1 MNLTYGDIFAAR
13 KIAATALFAAATL
26 QEEAATNTQWN
37 RMMRAPVLAQ
47 DAQPLKLRR
56 VVAGMLAA
64 GFGAHVAREPATQT
78 TYVAAIPTGGARNS
92 RSPLSMEQQREVYEA
107 AEAKRARKQQ
117 AHVILAG
124 GSVAEEF

>member
-64 GFGAHVAREPATQT
+64 GFGA
-78 TYVAAIPTGGARNS
+78 I
-92 RSPLSMEQQREVYEA
+92 RS
-107 AEAKRARKQQ
+107 
-117 AHVILAG
+117 
-124 GSVAEEF
+124 